1 MTNRDWQTERRLQ
14 AVRLYQKG
22 WQQKTIAEALGVTK
36 GAISQWIK
44 KVQDVPQEQWS
55 EVLRVKVSSGR
66 PPLLT
71 PEEKKQIATLVEEG
85 AEACGFTGDV
95 WTVKRVKAMASREL
109 GVKAGATTIRNALI
123 EEGFSVQKPQVEAK
137 QKRQAQVNGF
147 RGGWANLE
155 KGQSERE
162 PPSCS

>member
-1 MTNRDWQTERRLQ
+1 MTNQDWQTERRLQ

-44 KVQDVPQEQWS
+44 KVQDVPQEQWP
-55 EVLRVKVSSGR
+55 EVLKVKVSTGR

-71 PEEKKQIATLVEEG
+71 ELQKKQIATLVEQG
-85 AEACGFTGDV
+85 AEACGFTGEV

-109 GVKAGATTIRNALI
+109 GIKAGATTIRNALI
-123 EEGFSVQKPQVEAK
+123 EQGFSPQKPQVQAR
-137 QKRQAQVNGF
+137 QKRQSQVDGF
-147 RGGWANLE
+147 RGGWTNLK
-155 KGQSERE
+155 KGQNE
-162 PPSCS
+162 PKPASFS

>member
-36 GAISQWIK
+36 GAISQWVK
-44 KVQDVPQEQWS
+44 KVKDLPQQSWPEA
-55 EVLRVKVSSGR
+55 LKVKTSTGR

-71 PEEKKQIATLVEEG
+71 AKQKRQLATLVDQG
-85 AEACGFTGDV
+85 AEASGFTGDV
-95 WTVKRVKAMASREL
+95 WTIKRIKSMASREL
-109 GVKAGATTIRNALI
+109 GIKAGATTLRNALI

-137 QKRQAQVNGF
+137 QKRKSQVDGF
-147 RGGWANLE
+147 RGGWINLK
-155 KGQSERE
+155 KGQ
-162 PPSCS
+162 

>member
-14 AVRLYQKG
+14 ALRLYQKG

-44 KVQDVPQEQWS
+44 KVQEVPQEQWP
-55 EVLRVKVSSGR
+55 EVLRVKVSTGR
-66 PPLLT
+66 PPRLT
-71 PEEKKQIATLVEEG
+71 REQKKQIATLVDQG

-109 GVKAGATTIRNALI
+109 GIKAGATTIRNALI
-123 EEGFSVQKPQVEAK
+123 DEGFSPQKPQVEAK
-137 QKRQAQVNGF
+137 QKRKAQVDGF
-147 RGGWANLE
+147 RGGWVNLK
-155 KGQSERE
+155 KGQSEPE
-162 PPSCS
+162 LPSFS